1 MILNLTI
8 FVFVITNLLIFFAVK
23 TRTSIVISLLISCLV
38 AILFFS
44 QILLNYNSFKE
55 IILVLVIYSM
65 VILNLVI
72 SDTASQISAVKI
84 EQKKIIWQSN
94 HFFFKCATK
103 FLILIFFLTIF
114 FIIFLMVSKLS
125 VIYDEVKLQK
135 YNQQREIILNPI
147 ILPSHP
153 VHQHVEKFYLKKNDN
168 KNNEFYTQQIQ
179 WNENEFKKAQMK
191 NELSDNLI
199 LKRSSEVLIII
210 AGLICLALI
219 NLSKTHNLP
228 EKNHL

>member
-8 FVFVITNLLIFFAVK
+8 LVFVIINLLIFFAVK
-23 TRTSIVISLLISCLV
+23 SRTSIVISLLISCLV

-55 IILVLVIYSM
+55 IILALVIYSM

-72 SDTASQISAVKI
+72 SDTATQISAVKI
-84 EQKKIIWQSN
+84 DQKKIIWGNN
-94 HFFFKCATK
+94 HFFFKFLTK
-103 FLILIFFLTIF
+103 FSILIFFLIIF

-135 YNQQREIILNPI
+135 YNQQKEIILNPI

-153 VHQHVEKFYLKKNDN
+153 VHQYVEKFYQKKNAN
-168 KNNEFYTQQIQ
+168 KNNEIYTQQIQ
-179 WNENEFKKAQMK
+179 WNENEYKKAQMK
-191 NELSDNLI
+191 NELSNSFI

-210 AGLICLALI
+210 AGLICLSLI
-219 NLSKTHNLP
+219 NLSKTYNLRP
-228 EKNHL
+228 KNPL

>member
-8 FVFVITNLLIFFAVK
+8 LVFVIINLLIFFAVK

-55 IILVLVIYSM
+55 IILALVIYSM

-72 SDTASQISAVKI
+72 SDTASQIAGVKI
-84 EQKKIIWQSN
+84 EQKKVIWQNN
-94 HFFFKCATK
+94 HLFFKFVTK
-103 FLILIFFLTIF
+103 FLIFTFFL
-114 FIIFLMVSKLS
+114 IIFLITLLMVSKLS

-135 YNQQREIILNPI
+135 YNQQKEIILNPI

-153 VHQHVEKFYLKKNDN
+153 VHQHVEKFYLKKNIY
-168 KNNEFYTQQIQ
+168 KNNEIYAQQIQ

-191 NELSDNLI
+191 NELSNSFI

-219 NLSKTHNLP
+219 NLSKTYNSR